1 MVRYQET
8 VFTYLA
14 FSFREPQLGSFKALR
29 SLSLKERH
37 SDSNSIWL
45 HGT

>member
-37 SDSNSIWL
+37 SDSNSICL

>member
-14 FSFREPQLGSFKALR
+14 FREPQLGSFKALR